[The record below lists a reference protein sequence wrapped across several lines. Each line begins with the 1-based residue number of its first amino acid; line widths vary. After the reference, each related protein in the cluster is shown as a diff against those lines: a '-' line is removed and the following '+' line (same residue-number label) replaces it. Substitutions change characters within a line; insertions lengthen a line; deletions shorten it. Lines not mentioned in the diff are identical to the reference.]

1 MPFSI
6 IAGVLLLLATIVM
19 GALSTGS
26 DRQFM
31 FSVICGAVVSVIVG
45 SSHWWSIGW

>member
-6 IAGVLLLLATIVM
+6 IAALLLLLGIIVV
-19 GALSTGS
+19 GSLSSAS

-31 FSVICGAVVSVIVG
+31 FSVICGVVVSVIVG